1 MSALFA
7 ASRPIAACAVTFL
20 VEREQQLFRFM
31 SEPAA
36 TKQYITIEE
45 FSKVQMKIG
54 KVIHA
59 ESILGMKKVFKAT
72 VDLGTEQRELAVG
85 GASYYKPEEFVGRV
99 VVVCTNLE
107 PKKIGN
113 MISRGMLLAADGL
126 EGKPI
131 FLTITEDVQRGAS
144 IH

>member
-1 MSALFA
+1 
-7 ASRPIAACAVTFL
+7 
-20 VEREQQLFRFM
+20 M

-36 TKQYITIEE
+36 TKQYITLEE
-45 FSKVQMKIG
+45 FSKVRLNIG

-59 ESILGMKKVFKAT
+59 ESIPGMKKVFKAT

-85 GASYYKPEEFVGRV
+85 GALYYKPDEFVGRV

-113 MISRGMLLAADGL
+113 MISRGMLLAADGP
-126 EGKPI
+126 EDKPV
-131 FLTITEDVQRGAS
+131 FLTITEDVSLGAS